1 MSNYVDNIYNKY
13 LSQEW
18 SKKFQCSGVYSI
30 SINNK
35 IVYVGKSMNIL
46 HRMAEHW
53 ASMTNPKENKYK
65 VLSEAKRRKMIVS
78 FDVLYSAKNNIRS
91 DIEEEIGER
100 EGYYIRKFMP
110 SLNYQI
116 PNQDDWRKFT
126 TQKGALNISLD
137 EIMKGEN
144 YDLQ

>member
-1 MSNYVDNIYNKY
+1 MSNYTENIYNKY

-46 HRMAEHW
+46 HRIAEHW

-65 VLSEAKRRKMIVS
+65 VLAEAKRRKMIVS
-78 FDVLYSAKNNIRS
+78 FDVLYSAKNNIRT

-100 EGYYIRKFMP
+100 EGYYIRKLMP

-116 PNQDDWRKFT
+116 PKEDDWHAFT

-137 EIMKGEN
+137 QILKGEI
-144 YDLQ
+144 L

>member
-1 MSNYVDNIYNKY
+1 MSNYTENIYNKY
-13 LSQEW
+13 LNQEW

-46 HRMAEHW
+46 HRIAEHW

-65 VLSEAKRRKMIVS
+65 VLAEAKRRKMIVS
-78 FDVLYSAKNNIRS
+78 FDVLYSAKSNIKT

-100 EGYYIRKFMP
+100 EGYYIRKLMP

-116 PNQDDWRKFT
+116 PKEDDWHTFT

-137 EIMKGEN
+137 QILKGEI
-144 YDLQ
+144 L